1 MQSEPF
7 FTMCNC
13 NFIFHNVLY
22 FNRFLGISEK
32 KIPLRAKKLPL
43 RAKGLKREEIYFI
56 IKA

>member
-7 FTMCNC
+7 FAMRNC
-13 NFIFHNVLY
+13 NLFFHNISY
-22 FNRFLGISEK
+22 FNTILGISEK

-43 RAKGLKREEIYFI
+43 RAKGLKRQEIYFI